1 MGKHKK
7 PDRVKLIVNPGSGNA
22 LETPERVERV
32 LTFLQKEN
40 IEVDVAYAKPKKMGC
55 KIARKAAR
63 DGYKTVIVMGGDG
76 TIVEVIRGLAK
87 TKTRL
92 GIIVGGTMNDIA
104 GSLGIPGDPEEACA
118 LIVKGRTRKID
129 LGRVKTKKH
138 KKFYFVMVASIGL
151 TATMYPKV
159 KKVPKG
165 KLSGLTDAFKTFM
178 RYEPR
183 PKVQL
188 TLDDDSKIKLE
199 TMMVNVANT
208 PLIASK
214 NLVAPDASMGDGLLD
229 ISVYPEF
236 SKTDVLKYFNK
247 TAKEGLIPDG
257 RLQRFRARKVK
268 IKSEPELEIA
278 ADGIPLGK
286 GKATIKV
293 CAGALRIFAPKEGAG
308 AKKPAG
314 EREENMPAPV
324 SPYVVQENG

>member
-1 MGKHKK
+1 MSKHKK
-7 PDRVKLIVNPGSGNA
+7 SKRVKLIVNPGSGNA
-22 LETPERVERV
+22 AETPGRVERAV
-32 LTFLQKEN
+32 SFLQKEDF
-40 IEVDVAYAKPKKMGC
+40 EVDVAYAKPKRKGC
-55 KIARKAAR
+55 EIARKAVK

-76 TIVEVIRGLAK
+76 TIVEVIRGLADS
-87 TKTRL
+87 KTRL

-104 GSLGIPGDPEEACA
+104 GSLGIPEDPEEACA
-118 LIVKGRTRKID
+118 LIVKGHTRKID

-165 KLSGLTDAFKTFM
+165 RLSGLTDAFKTFM
-178 RYEPR
+178 TFESKPTVR
-183 PKVQL
+183 L
-188 TLDDDSKIKLE
+188 TLDDDSKIKVE

-236 SKTDVLKYFNK
+236 SKADVLQYFKK
-247 TAKEGLIPDG
+247 TAKENLIPDDK
-257 RLQRFRARKVK
+257 LQRYRARKIK

-286 GKATIKV
+286 GKATIKI

-308 AKKPAG
+308 AEKPA
-314 EREENMPAPV
+314 EKCEADMPAPV
-324 SPYVVQENG
+324 SPYVVQVNG